1 MPTKTDSPKKKSDV
15 TAAKS
20 SKVVIPPLKLG
31 TGDKKTNGTDRNIV
45 SPQRS
50 FSSSSSISRSRE
62 RLTSPTGRRGSLDSS
77 RGTSPARSSSESL
90 PKKTYTPSSWRTDK
104 PSSPPESKDRG
115 VLSPRRRADL
125 QILPPKL
132 NFAAVKSKIDTGRKL
147 GAKRDDKDGDD
158 SFLKPEPLSQSFP
171 PAKSADSAERSS
183 TFSNKLSKFEISSA
197 TSKGQPVPSAKLKA
211 FIEGSSFWNEIRG
224 SKPINRTT
232 QALRSNA
239 ATTKTGERR
248 GSSSSIASDIS
259 QKSDISRGSRR
270 SSTSS
275 PRGAIGGGAN
285 NPIPLRLQSTS
296 TSKLRPPQATTDS
309 RSKSASAGK
318 GKPTSAAASTAIT
331 TTTTTTTTTTS
342 TTSTSKVPI
351 RPSSKSLSRI
361 KSAQSASSSSQ
372 NAAAS
377 SAAATANLT
386 TSASS
391 KALSAVRR
399 GSEHGTQS
407 TAGARQRP
415 SSGRVLPATPST
427 TRKPADQNRE
437 RRGSARSKVT
447 PSSTS
452 QPDLVST
459 SIASENVSKEI
470 KRLEA
475 LCEARTK
482 ELTLMKIQF
491 KQGLTGF
498 DAMATLV
505 RYMTEELDA
514 FSGPVLS
521 QKLQVLQKEIENAR
535 QLIAKQEKELSD
547 LHTEKTTLSEK
558 YEDEVDKLKTETDE
572 LKEQHKKEIEAL
584 TTKLNDEHMTN
595 LETLEDNLK
604 KNHDEEKESLL
615 EKHSQELVK
624 ARSDYASNLQRI
636 KAQHRE
642 ELSELTRIQK
652 LTLEETVDEYKEKL
666 SKQSS
671 EHQQLVDGM
680 TQEYTSKMKKLTTD
694 FETKNRTLQDEVETL
709 TFQCQ
714 NYKDRVKTLEENLHR
729 DVDVKLQ
736 LALAPYKD
744 LQAEVE
750 SLKCVLELK
759 RVEMQELRSQKNELS
774 KQLEKIPEME
784 ETIKKLEAK
793 NESLNASLEKKV
805 SYERQ
810 LSSEHLVLREH
821 FEKETQVNKRLSRE
835 NEELVWKLQNSDS
848 GSPLTGLT
856 PSSTRST
863 LSPSPTHSHPHGH
876 LHRDS
881 HTLSRSSSTDS
892 HESGVFPLSPSQ

>member
-285 NPIPLRLQSTS
+285 NPIPLRLQT
-296 TSKLRPPQATTDS
+296 KKPKG
-309 RSKSASAGK
+309 RSLIPYRSM
-318 GKPTSAAASTAIT
+318 
-331 TTTTTTTTTTS
+331 
-342 TTSTSKVPI
+342 
-351 RPSSKSLSRI
+351 
-361 KSAQSASSSSQ
+361 
-372 NAAAS
+372 
-377 SAAATANLT
+377 
-386 TSASS
+386 
-391 KALSAVRR
+391 RR

>member
-285 NPIPLRLQSTS
+285 NPIPLRLQTKKPKGRSLIPYRSSTS

-342 TTSTSKVPI
+342 TTSTM
-351 RPSSKSLSRI
+351 
-361 KSAQSASSSSQ
+361 
-372 NAAAS
+372 
-377 SAAATANLT
+377 
-386 TSASS
+386 
-391 KALSAVRR
+391 RR

>member
-248 GSSSSIASDIS
+248 G
-259 QKSDISRGSRR
+259 
-270 SSTSS
+270 
-275 PRGAIGGGAN
+275 
-285 NPIPLRLQSTS
+285 TS

>member
-197 TSKGQPVPSAKLKA
+197 TSKG
-211 FIEGSSFWNEIRG
+211 
-224 SKPINRTT
+224 
-232 QALRSNA
+232 
-239 ATTKTGERR
+239 
-248 GSSSSIASDIS
+248 
-259 QKSDISRGSRR
+259 
-270 SSTSS
+270 
-275 PRGAIGGGAN
+275 
-285 NPIPLRLQSTS
+285 TS

>member
-197 TSKGQPVPSAKLKA
+197 TSKG
-211 FIEGSSFWNEIRG
+211 

-248 GSSSSIASDIS
+248 
-259 QKSDISRGSRR
+259 
-270 SSTSS
+270 
-275 PRGAIGGGAN
+275 
-285 NPIPLRLQSTS
+285 
-296 TSKLRPPQATTDS
+296 
-309 RSKSASAGK
+309 
-318 GKPTSAAASTAIT
+318 
-331 TTTTTTTTTTS
+331 
-342 TTSTSKVPI
+342 
-351 RPSSKSLSRI
+351 
-361 KSAQSASSSSQ
+361 
-372 NAAAS
+372 
-377 SAAATANLT
+377 
-386 TSASS
+386 
-391 KALSAVRR
+391 VRR

>member
-285 NPIPLRLQSTS
+285 NPIPLRLQM
-296 TSKLRPPQATTDS
+296 
-309 RSKSASAGK
+309 
-318 GKPTSAAASTAIT
+318 
-331 TTTTTTTTTTS
+331 
-342 TTSTSKVPI
+342 
-351 RPSSKSLSRI
+351 
-361 KSAQSASSSSQ
+361 
-372 NAAAS
+372 
-377 SAAATANLT
+377 
-386 TSASS
+386 
-391 KALSAVRR
+391 RR

>member
-197 TSKGQPVPSAKLKA
+197 TSK
-211 FIEGSSFWNEIRG
+211 
-224 SKPINRTT
+224 
-232 QALRSNA
+232 
-239 ATTKTGERR
+239 
-248 GSSSSIASDIS
+248 
-259 QKSDISRGSRR
+259 
-270 SSTSS
+270 
-275 PRGAIGGGAN
+275 
-285 NPIPLRLQSTS
+285 
-296 TSKLRPPQATTDS
+296 
-309 RSKSASAGK
+309 
-318 GKPTSAAASTAIT
+318 
-331 TTTTTTTTTTS
+331 
-342 TTSTSKVPI
+342 
-351 RPSSKSLSRI
+351 
-361 KSAQSASSSSQ
+361 
-372 NAAAS
+372 
-377 SAAATANLT
+377 
-386 TSASS
+386 
-391 KALSAVRR
+391 VRR